1 MRFEQTTK
9 EPEHRVMWNNGPTRR
24 FSETRNSL
32 APMPYAIGGFVGNY
46 VCQECDAPCQ
56 GVYLAKAGTERARQ
70 WIVATVAMLKSAT
83 MRNRK
88 KRHESHCAL

>member
-32 APMPYAIGGFVGNY
+32 APMPYDIGGFVGNY

-70 WIVATVAMLKSAT
+70 WICGDC
-83 MRNRK
+83 RNAEISHNAKPK
-88 KRHESHCAL
+88 KAA